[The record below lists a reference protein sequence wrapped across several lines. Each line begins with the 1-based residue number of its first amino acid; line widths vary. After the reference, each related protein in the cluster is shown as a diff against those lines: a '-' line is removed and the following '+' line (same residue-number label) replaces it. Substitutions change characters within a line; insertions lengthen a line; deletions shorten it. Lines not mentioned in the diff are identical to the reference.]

1 MNGVDAIVF
10 TAGIGENDRNMRE
23 KILTGLDYLGV
34 DVDFEYNRTAPRG
47 QEVTISKANSRVKVF
62 VIPTDEEMVIASD
75 TANIVFGK

>member
-1 MNGVDAIVF
+1 
-10 TAGIGENDRNMRE
+10 MRE

-47 QEVTISKANSRVKVF
+47 QEVTISKPNSRVKVF